1 MTSRVPWDRDAPT
14 PFSENPWPA
23 KLTARVVSEGT
34 DPRIHGYSV
43 ASDLAR
49 NYRFSDVVYLSLTG
63 ELPSDEQ
70 SRTFERALIL
80 LSPISIAEAPSHA
93 ASLARVCD
101 GSNSAVI
108 GTGAIALAE
117 QARFVI
123 AEHREFLAEL
133 SRSGATPSTSLES
146 VLALLHECGIRR
158 EDQLEAVWV
167 VARIAVVAAEGLATP
182 PASFRDYPLN
192 LPAVRYEEDA

>member
-1 MTSRVPWDRDAPT
+1 
-14 PFSENPWPA
+14 
-23 KLTARVVSEGT
+23 VSPGP
-34 DPRIHGYSV
+34 DPRIHGYAV
-43 ASDLAR
+43 EGDLAPH
-49 NYRFSDVVYLSLTG
+49 YRFSDVIYLSLTG
-63 ELPSDEQ
+63 ELPTDAQ

-101 GSNSAVI
+101 ATHSAVI

-117 QARFVI
+117 QARFMV
-123 AEHREFLAEL
+123 ANA
-133 SRSGATPSTSLES
+133 RSEPAYAPIFAMLE
-146 VLALLHECGIRR
+146 ECGIRR
-158 EDQLEAVWV
+158 DDQLEAVWV

-192 LPAVRYEEDA
+192 VPAVRYEEEP